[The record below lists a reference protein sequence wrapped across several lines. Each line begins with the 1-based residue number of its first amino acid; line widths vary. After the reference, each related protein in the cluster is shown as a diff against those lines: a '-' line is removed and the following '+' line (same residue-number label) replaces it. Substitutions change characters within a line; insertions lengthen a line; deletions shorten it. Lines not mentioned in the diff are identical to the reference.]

1 MYIFPNKSTLKGLIK
16 LYNVT
21 IKSYIVHFFYR
32 IQKKSVSANKLK
44 TMQWYWNI
52 LRKEQSGKDM

>member
-32 IQKKSVSANKLK
+32 IQKKDSNFEK
-44 TMQWYWNI
+44 
-52 LRKEQSGKDM
+52 